1 MLALG
6 YDTGTPV
13 HAPSQGHLRIRT
25 STLFRNFCDILVYQQ
40 GWRSVLSFA

>member
-13 HAPSQGHLRIRT
+13 HAPSQCHLRIRT
-25 STLFRNFCDILVYQQ
+25 STLFRNLCDILVHQQ
-40 GWRSVLSFA
+40 GWRSILGLA